1 MRGPRRLI
9 GLAAILG
16 GATAVA
22 AGVSWAQG
30 NDPGWGGIPH
40 CSVPNV
46 TKVQLRVAKTRLKN
60 ARCLPGLI
68 SRGRSPVKKG
78 RIYMQVPGP
87 GTQCAPQTQVDLY
100 VSKGRR

>member
-1 MRGPRRLI
+1 MTGFRKL
-9 GLAAILG
+9 LVVAAGIS
-16 GATAVA
+16 AAAAVA
-22 AGVSWAQG
+22 AGVSSAQG

-46 TKVQLRVAKTRLKN
+46 KKLQLTVAKARLKN

-68 SRGRSPVKKG
+68 TRKRSSVKKG
-78 RIYMQVPGP
+78 RVYMQVPDP